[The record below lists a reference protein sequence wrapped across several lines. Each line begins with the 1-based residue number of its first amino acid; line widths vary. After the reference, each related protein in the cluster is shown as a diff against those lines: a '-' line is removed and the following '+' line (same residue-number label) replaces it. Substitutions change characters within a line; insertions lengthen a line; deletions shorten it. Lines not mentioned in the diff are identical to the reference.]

1 METMEYEL
9 ARNLTL
15 LFFLERLLDKG
26 EPRLKK
32 FLASYPAL
40 FYINGDYVHVNTY
53 LSASP
58 DDPSGATGG
67 RRDYTQ
73 EAKEYFKNK
82 LLMYGLGTEVPI
94 RSLLGHRSQASPQV
108 RHISGQHIKEFTDFL
123 SKHPDTFTVIDEHV
137 MLVET
142 DDLKDIPVGERLHL
156 PQPSI
161 DTIATQQLLDFFA
174 HWIENKGLKKFLA
187 SYPALFYINGD
198 YVHVNTYLSAS
209 PDDPSGA
216 TGGRRDYTQEAK
228 EYFKNKLLIK
238 HPDTFTVIDEH
249 VMLVETD
256 DLKDIP
262 VGERLHLPQPSIDTI
277 ATQQLLDFFAHW
289 IENKGPIL
297 VDQLFHIVTSKFPE
311 EMWLRMFKTPSDL
324 STFLKLFSDCFHI
337 QSNLVTLLQKPRLSD
352 AHIQQ
357 AQARARDQF
366 NNNPTM
372 RTLSPQMRLQNNNNL
387 MQTIGDFKLNE
398 PVTSTSSNSP
408 TVSNKSEPNS
418 GFESLV
424 HDNDAKLDNLCD
436 RNCPSG
442 SIGSYYTRS
451 STPPTI
457 PAHQNPSVQV
467 QVAQQPVEKTP
478 AKNQTLKQRI
488 NSLVIKTLAE
498 NLEKDKQAMSALQA
512 GNAANMGDG
521 KAQNTNSAHMNNY
534 FVGDTWKIKV
544 LQNTRVIATIK
555 ECLFVTEAILKSAAN
570 DQVVISFDCEG
581 INLGAKG
588 QLTLVE
594 IGTTRGEAFI
604 FDILTCPEMVSDG
617 GLKTLLESENV
628 IKIIHDCRN
637 DSINLFNQFGILMR
651 NVFDTQS
658 AHAILQLQNHGKQ
671 VYKVKNVSLNT
682 LCEMYGAPINP
693 MKDQL
698 KNVYRRDQKYWA
710 RRPLSRD
717 MLLYAAGDVLV
728 LINEQLYAAMASN
741 REIRLLRYLDLTEE
755 EKEKLKGSYKVAKK
769 LEKLENLGQDRDQ
782 SDSEDDGEVAE
793 HEYASLDSVPSD
805 NSLPGAGT
813 FSPRNSEPPSLTES
827 MQLMDEILSDTTMDR
842 MAKIDKLEAIL
853 STATLLPNDPVFSQT
868 PDQILSATSA
878 ILNANNEHN
887 LKHQSYR
894 DGEHKSDLS
903 TFLKLFSDCFHIQ
916 SNLVTL
922 LQKPRLS
929 DAHIQQAQ
937 ARARDQ
943 FNNNPTMRTLSPQ
956 MRLQNNNNLMQT
968 IGDFKLN
975 EPVTSTS
982 SNSPTVS
989 NKSEPNS
996 GFESLVHDND
1006 AKLDNLCDRNC
1017 PSGSI
1022 GSYYTRSSTPPT
1034 IPAHQ
1039 NPSVQVQVA
1048 QQPVEKTP
1056 AKNQTLK
1063 QRINSLVIKTLAE
1076 NLEKDKQAMSA
1087 LQAGNA
1093 ANMGD
1098 GKAQNTNSAHMNNY
1112 FVGDTWKI
1120 KVLQNTRV
1128 IATIKECLF
1137 VTEAI
1142 LKSAANDQV
1151 VISFDCEGINLGAKG
1166 QLTLVE
1172 IGTTRG
1178 EAFIFD
1184 ILTCP
1189 EMVSDGGLKTLL
1201 ESENVIKIIHDCR
1214 NDSINLSS
1222 LHPHAHVF
1230 DTQSAH
1236 AILQLQNHGKQ
1247 VYKVKNVSLNTL
1259 CEMYGA
1265 PINPMKDQLKN
1276 VYRRDQKYWARRPL
1290 SRDMLLYAAG
1300 DVLVLINEQLY
1311 AAMASNREI
1320 RLLRYLDLT
1329 EEEKEKLK
1337 GSYKVAKKLEKLE
1350 NLGQDRDQ
1358 SDSEDDGEVAEHEYA
1373 SLDSVPSDNSL
1384 PGAGTF
1390 SPRNSEPPSLTE
1402 SMQLMDEI
1410 LSDTTMDRMAKID
1423 KLEAILS
1430 TATLLPNDPVFSQT
1444 PDQILSATSAILNAN
1459 NEHNLKHQS
1468 YRDGEHKRGS
1478 NRGSVNNSG
1487 NRQKLV
1493 MKQDEACQTLSTG
1506 DIVIT
1511 KIFFKEDQEKA
1522 QEKILTSTPKK
1533 VAN

>member
-26 EPRLKK
+26 EPRTLHDLSCQFGAKGFTREMRQIAGGSQSGLKK

-123 SKHPDTFTVIDEHV
+123 S
-137 MLVET
+137 
-142 DDLKDIPVGERLHL
+142 
-156 PQPSI
+156 
-161 DTIATQQLLDFFA
+161 
-174 HWIENKGLKKFLA
+174 
-187 SYPALFYINGD
+187 
-198 YVHVNTYLSAS
+198 
-209 PDDPSGA
+209 
-216 TGGRRDYTQEAK
+216 
-228 EYFKNKLLIK
+228 K

-728 LINEQLYAAMASN
+728 LINEQLYAAMASAILPEYRGLLSELCTEQILMLIRPIEVKMRKKQRKISTEVADLRAKLSQSSNKNIVLSN

-894 DGEHKSDLS
+894 DGEHKS
-903 TFLKLFSDCFHIQ
+903 
-916 SNLVTL
+916 
-922 LQKPRLS
+922 
-929 DAHIQQAQ
+929 
-937 ARARDQ
+937 
-943 FNNNPTMRTLSPQ
+943 
-956 MRLQNNNNLMQT
+956 
-968 IGDFKLN
+968 
-975 EPVTSTS
+975 
-982 SNSPTVS
+982 
-989 NKSEPNS
+989 S
-996 GFESLVHDND
+996 GKCCQCLCHD
-1006 AKLDNLCDRNC
+1006 
-1017 PSGSI
+1017 
-1022 GSYYTRSSTPPT
+1022 
-1034 IPAHQ
+1034 
-1039 NPSVQVQVA
+1039 
-1048 QQPVEKTP
+1048 
-1056 AKNQTLK
+1056 
-1063 QRINSLVIKTLAE
+1063 
-1076 NLEKDKQAMSA
+1076 
-1087 LQAGNA
+1087 
-1093 ANMGD
+1093 
-1098 GKAQNTNSAHMNNY
+1098 
-1112 FVGDTWKI
+1112 
-1120 KVLQNTRV
+1120 
-1128 IATIKECLF
+1128 
-1137 VTEAI
+1137 
-1142 LKSAANDQV
+1142 
-1151 VISFDCEGINLGAKG
+1151 
-1166 QLTLVE
+1166 
-1172 IGTTRG
+1172 
-1178 EAFIFD
+1178 
-1184 ILTCP
+1184 
-1189 EMVSDGGLKTLL
+1189 
-1201 ESENVIKIIHDCR
+1201 
-1214 NDSINLSS
+1214 
-1222 LHPHAHVF
+1222 
-1230 DTQSAH
+1230 
-1236 AILQLQNHGKQ
+1236 
-1247 VYKVKNVSLNTL
+1247 
-1259 CEMYGA
+1259 
-1265 PINPMKDQLKN
+1265 
-1276 VYRRDQKYWARRPL
+1276 
-1290 SRDMLLYAAG
+1290 
-1300 DVLVLINEQLY
+1300 
-1311 AAMASNREI
+1311 
-1320 RLLRYLDLT
+1320 
-1329 EEEKEKLK
+1329 
-1337 GSYKVAKKLEKLE
+1337 
-1350 NLGQDRDQ
+1350 
-1358 SDSEDDGEVAEHEYA
+1358 
-1373 SLDSVPSDNSL
+1373 
-1384 PGAGTF
+1384 
-1390 SPRNSEPPSLTE
+1390 
-1402 SMQLMDEI
+1402 
-1410 LSDTTMDRMAKID
+1410 
-1423 KLEAILS
+1423 
-1430 TATLLPNDPVFSQT
+1430 
-1444 PDQILSATSAILNAN
+1444 
-1459 NEHNLKHQS
+1459 
-1468 YRDGEHKRGS
+1468 RGS